1 MTADQV
7 IHQLKTLKLDLKDK
21 RPDLLIGAEKV
32 SKEVN
37 RLNLPVHSEILDVG
51 AGTGVLS
58 ASLQTH
64 GFTNID
70 AMDTDLSALNQMSAL
85 RLYRNLIC
93 RGLTGLNSTGLR
105 EDTYDV
111 IVTSCGISSHTI
123 NPTNITE
130 LLRILKPDG
139 HLFFTMYS
147 TSVDV
152 RLFDVNLSAFEKEG
166 KCEVIKNER
175 FVDSGN
181 IPIGDFYIV
190 RSLPGVL
197 PSYLNKP
204 VSKALEDSVTDIL
217 VDTAD
222 PETRVKFY
230 DSWSEKYEED
240 LVVIGHYTGH
250 MKCVEAFLKLI
261 KELNLSHSI
270 QILDVAAGTG
280 LLGAEVLKHGFENID
295 AVDSSLGMLNQARK
309 QNIYKNYIHATI
321 DKFGSI
327 PVNND
332 AYDVV
337 LMANGFAPGQI
348 YPDSLPEMLRVL
360 RPGGYLLWTM
370 KDGYQTTSQRFA
382 MMDQYVSGLVKQGS
396 AKLVVGPLVFQKYM
410 QEPGDKIV
418 PGRFYMLRKNME
430 REWATGS
437 PKLQRKF

>member
-1 MTADQV
+1 MTAEQV
-7 IHQLKTLKLDLKDK
+7 IQQLRTLKLDLKEK
-21 RPDLLIGAEKV
+21 RADVLIGTEKV
-32 SKEVN
+32 CKEVN

-70 AMDTDLSALNQMSAL
+70 AMDEDLRALNQLNAL

-111 IVTSCGISSHTI
+111 IVTSCGISSHSI

-130 LLRILKPDG
+130 LLRILKPGG

-152 RLFDVNLSAFEKEG
+152 GLFDVNLAAFEKEG
-166 KCEVIKNER
+166 KCEVIRKER
-175 FVDSGN
+175 FVDSGSL
-181 IPIGDFYIV
+181 PVGDFYIV

-197 PSYLNKP
+197 ASYLDRP
-204 VSKALEDSVTDIL
+204 VSKELEEAVTDIL
-217 VDTAD
+217 VDTSDHA
-222 PETRVKFY
+222 TRVKFY

-250 MKCVEAFLKLI
+250 IKCVEAFLKLV
-261 KELNLSHSI
+261 KELNLTHRI

-280 LLGAEVLKHGFENID
+280 LLGAEIMKHGFENID
-295 AVDSSLGMLNQARK
+295 GLDSSLGMLSQARK
-309 QNIYKNYIHATI
+309 QNIYKNYIHSTI

-332 AYDVV
+332 AYDVL

-360 RPGGYLLWTM
+360 RPGGYMLWTM
-370 KDGYQTTSQRFA
+370 KDGYQTNSPRFA
-382 MMDQYVSGLVKQGS
+382 LMDQCIGDLVGEGT
-396 AKLVVGPLVFQKYM
+396 ATLVVGPVVFQKFM
-410 QEPGDKIV
+410 QEPGDKFV

-437 PKLQRKF
+437 PKLQRKK